1 MAESILP
8 RFISS
13 NTSTKFTIMTLTLD
27 SSGKVEGLPSDAK
40 NYYLA
45 RTNASRTFNS
55 LLVEIWIP
63 DEEIYVQ
70 TYVGSSSN
78 GASCFRYTD
87 MSVAAIYRRSN
98 LSNGVLTYTY
108 GNNDRSAWPDAEA
121 ILIVW

>member
-27 SSGKVEGLPSDAK
+27 SSGKIEGLPSDAK

-55 LLVEIWIP
+55 MLVEIWIP
-63 DEEIYVQ
+63 DEDIYVQ

-108 GNNDRSAWPDAEA
+108 GNNDRPAWPDAEA